1 MAAKQTQR
9 YAELRETQILLMHR
23 KHRISNADASS
34 SLSSIMNRFKTLAK
48 FYPSTLS
55 SGATTLF
62 FSFKMRL
69 LSPSGVFLE
78 YRQVW
83 LVGLVCLMIAALA
96 LVIIAKQKEIILL
109 LKDHATLKRNL
120 TP

>member
-1 MAAKQTQR
+1 MVSVTNVIMRVEDAGLFGLTNS
-9 YAELRETQILLMHR
+9 LM
-23 KHRISNADASS
+23 
-34 SLSSIMNRFKTLAK
+34 L
-48 FYPSTLS
+48 P
-55 SGATTLF
+55 F
-62 FSFKMRL
+62 FFFFFKMRL